1 MKLRP
6 LTIQDKKI
14 FEKFLYL
21 RAHDLSV
28 YTFENIYIWKA
39 LFGIRWCIIK
49 ESLCVFFQD
58 AVGCFLYLPPLGNAQ
73 DPAVSLEAF
82 RIMDEKNRNPDI
94 SRIENCET
102 HDLAFF
108 RKCGYK
114 IGDKPG
120 EYLCQRSD
128 LVELKGEKF
137 KSKRACYNYFTKHY
151 DFKYF
156 DFSLAY
162 RDDCLRLYTEWMQQR
177 RDTCKDAVYRG
188 MLLDSLRCF
197 KVLLSHYGKLDISGR
212 LVAVSGAIKAF
223 TFGFKVNQETFCIL
237 YEVTDLSYK
246 GLAQFIF
253 REFCAELN
261 NYRYINIMDDSGLS
275 NLRTVK
281 RSYHPAR
288 IIPSYIVQR
297 KNVCAAHR

>member
-1 MKLRP
+1 MKPHP
-6 LTIQDKKI
+6 LTIQDKKT
-14 FEKFLYL
+14 FEKFLHL
-21 RAHDLSV
+21 RTHKLSV

-39 LFGIRWCIIK
+39 LFDIQWCIIK

-58 AVGCFLYLPPLGNAQ
+58 GVGCFLYLPPLASVA

-108 RKCGYK
+108 RKRGYK
-114 IGDKPG
+114 IDDKPG

-128 LVELKGEKF
+128 LVQLKGEKF
-137 KSKRACYNYFTKHY
+137 KSKRACCNYFKKHY

-156 DFSLAY
+156 NFSLAY
-162 RDDCLRLYTEWMQQR
+162 RGACLRLYAEWMQQR
-177 RDTCKDAVYRG
+177 RDTSKDAIYRG

-197 KVLLSHYGKLDISGR
+197 KVLLSHYGKLDVSGK

-223 TFGFKVNQETFCIL
+223 TFGFKVNHQTFCIL

-253 REFCAELN
+253 REFCAELK